1 MEGAYADMTSLLQTE
16 PDLPTAFFAD
26 NDMIAL
32 GAVRA
37 LQQNGYQVPGDV
49 SVVGFDDLPFCA
61 ISNPPLTTIKVYNRE
76 MGRAAVRRLVEMAK
90 HGADYCTKIQVRS
103 SFVERESVR
112 DLSHPAAPSENQ

>member
-1 MEGAYADMTSLLQTE
+1 MAKYLDSDQL
-16 PDLPTAFFAD
+16 LPTAFFAD
-26 NDMIAL
+26 NDRIAAGCCTTL
-32 GAVRA
+32 
-37 LQQNGYQVPGDV
+37 LKYGYRIPDNI
-49 SVVGFDDLPFCA
+49 SIIGFDDSS
-61 ISNPPLTTIKVYNRE
+61 ISEVLNPPLTTIKVYNRE

>member
-1 MEGAYADMTSLLQTE
+1 
-16 PDLPTAFFAD
+16 
-26 NDMIAL
+26 MIAL

-112 DLSHPAAPSENQ
+112 DLSQPAAPSENQ